1 MARVKLWKEG
11 CECIEVSGTAQTYT
25 QKEIAE
31 QLGVAKSTY
40 ANYELSYREPGIATI
55 QSISSVLE
63 TSVDYLL
70 GLSDNPDIAATET
83 NAKLLLQSNRLHW
96 DGIKLEEEDLKLIRE
111 FLEFVVKERMESKE
125 PHQKRSMG

>member
-1 MARVKLWKEG
+1 ME
-11 CECIEVSGTAQTYT
+11 Q
-25 QKEIAE
+25 IAE

-125 PHQKRSMG
+125 PHRKRSMG